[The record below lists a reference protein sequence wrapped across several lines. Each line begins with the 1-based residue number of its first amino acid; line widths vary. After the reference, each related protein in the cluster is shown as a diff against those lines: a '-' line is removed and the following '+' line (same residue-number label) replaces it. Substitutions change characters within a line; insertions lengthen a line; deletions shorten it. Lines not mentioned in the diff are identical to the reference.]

1 MDGDDAQDG
10 DDCGDN
16 EDDEKRM
23 ISSLVKMAT
32 LAMMRLMQLIGVTP
46 ISIDIG
52 KPFTTLQDGWTET
65 LLRNGVT

>member
-52 KPFTTLQDGWTET
+52 SHSQRFRTAGQKHCCAM
-65 LLRNGVT
+65 V